1 MRRPGRP
8 RVPQPGAHAD
18 RCRHDRG
25 PGGWTAPRR
34 GRLPAEAIRVHRAR
48 GPHPG
53 AVPARAARAASGARA
68 PWRAAGSRQ
77 ARREPRRRG
86 AGARPEGV
94 RGAGAAAGRPGPGR
108 LGRGAAGQG
117 VGRDGRPVHHVGEG
131 HDQSAA
137 PQARRS
143 AGDRDR
149 HPGRLPDRRMT
160 GAPRPP
166 ARLVPRRWLRLP
178 RRTVRL
184 RLTLVYGSS
193 FLLSGAA
200 LLAITYLLVS
210 RSLPAGPVTAGTSAR
225 RAIPPGV
232 MSGGTVFVLVAGRVL
247 RKLRTIT
254 AAARSISASNL
265 HARLALAGPDDE
277 LTELGDT
284 FDGLLA
290 RLEAAFDAQRQFVAN
305 ASHELRTP
313 LARQRTLI
321 EVALADPEPSVAAL
335 RDACS
340 RVLAAGEQQERMI
353 EALLTLARSQRGLD
367 RREPLDLAAL
377 TGDVL
382 LACRP
387 EAEQRGLA
395 VAATLGPAPAVG
407 DARLAER
414 LVANL
419 VDNAMRHNVAH
430 GSAQVSTGTVAGCA
444 VLSVFNTGPVIP
456 PQDVAR
462 LVRPFQ
468 RSGADRT
475 GTSDSLGLGLSIVAA
490 IAEAHGGWLLVS
502 ALPGGGLA
510 VQAGFPQAACPA
522 RVRSGWP
529 LSCKAAQ
536 DDG

>member
-1 MRRPGRP
+1 
-8 RVPQPGAHAD
+8 
-18 RCRHDRG
+18 
-25 PGGWTAPRR
+25 
-34 GRLPAEAIRVHRAR
+34 
-48 GPHPG
+48 
-53 AVPARAARAASGARA
+53 
-68 PWRAAGSRQ
+68 
-77 ARREPRRRG
+77 
-86 AGARPEGV
+86 
-94 RGAGAAAGRPGPGR
+94 
-108 LGRGAAGQG
+108 
-117 VGRDGRPVHHVGEG
+117 
-131 HDQSAA
+131 
-137 PQARRS
+137 
-143 AGDRDR
+143 
-149 HPGRLPDRRMT
+149 MT

-166 ARLVPRRWLRLP
+166 ERLVPRRWLRLP

-232 MSGGTVFVLVAGRVL
+232 MSGGTVFVRAADGACRLLAGPLRSPAQLAARAQRCLSQQRALELNQLLTESGIALAIMTVVSVGLGWLVAGRVL

-335 RDACS
+335 RDACV
-340 RVLAAGEQQERMI
+340 RVLATGEQQERLI
-353 EALLTLARSQRGLD
+353 EALLTLSRSQRGLD

-377 TGDVL
+377 TGEVL
-382 LACRP
+382 LARRP

-395 VAATLGPAPAVG
+395 VAATLSSAPAPG
-407 DARLAER
+407 DAWLAGR

-419 VDNAMRHNVAH
+419 IDNAMRHNVAH
-430 GSAQVSTGTVAGCA
+430 GSLQVSTGTAAGCA

-456 PQDVAR
+456 PEDVAR

-468 RSGADRT
+468 RGGADRT
-475 GTSDSLGLGLSIVAA
+475 GNSDGLGLGLPIVAA
-490 IAEAHGGWLLVS
+490 IAEAHGGWFRVN
-502 ALPGGGLA
+502 ALSGGGLG
-510 VQAGFPQAACPA
+510 VQTGFPQAACPGQSPVM
-522 RVRSGWP
+522 R
-529 LSCKAAQ
+529 AALV
-536 DDG
+536 

>member
-53 AVPARAARAASGARA
+53 AVPARAARVASGARA
-68 PWRAAGSRQ
+68 LWRAAGSRQ

-149 HPGRLPDRRMT
+149 HPGRL
-160 GAPRPP
+160 
-166 ARLVPRRWLRLP
+166 
-178 RRTVRL
+178 

-232 MSGGTVFVLVAGRVL
+232 MSGGTVFVRAADGACRLLAGPLRSPAQLAARAQRCLSQQRALELNQLLTESGIALAIMTVVSVGLGWLVAGRVL

-313 LARQRTLI
+313 LAT
-321 EVALADPEPSVAAL
+321 
-335 RDACS
+335 
-340 RVLAAGEQQERMI
+340 
-353 EALLTLARSQRGLD
+353 
-367 RREPLDLAAL
+367 
-377 TGDVL
+377 
-382 LACRP
+382 
-387 EAEQRGLA
+387 
-395 VAATLGPAPAVG
+395 
-407 DARLAER
+407 
-414 LVANL
+414 
-419 VDNAMRHNVAH
+419 
-430 GSAQVSTGTVAGCA
+430 
-444 VLSVFNTGPVIP
+444 
-456 PQDVAR
+456 
-462 LVRPFQ
+462 
-468 RSGADRT
+468 
-475 GTSDSLGLGLSIVAA
+475 
-490 IAEAHGGWLLVS
+490 
-502 ALPGGGLA
+502 
-510 VQAGFPQAACPA
+510 
-522 RVRSGWP
+522 
-529 LSCKAAQ
+529 
-536 DDG
+536 

>member
-232 MSGGTVFVLVAGRVL
+232 VSGGTVFVRAADGACRLLAGPL
-247 RKLRTIT
+247 RNPAQLAARAQRCLRQQRTIT

-335 RDACS
+335 RDACWRS
-340 RVLAAGEQQERMI
+340 PPPSARHPQSATPGSPSGSSPISSTTPCATTWCTVPPRSAPGPSPAA
-353 EALLTLARSQRGLD
+353 
-367 RREPLDLAAL
+367 PC
-377 TGDVL
+377 
-382 LACRP
+382 CRY
-387 EAEQRGLA
+387 
-395 VAATLGPAPAVG
+395 
-407 DARLAER
+407 
-414 LVANL
+414 
-419 VDNAMRHNVAH
+419 
-430 GSAQVSTGTVAGCA
+430 ST
-444 VLSVFNTGPVIP
+444 PV
-456 PQDVAR
+456 R
-462 LVRPFQ
+462 
-468 RSGADRT
+468 
-475 GTSDSLGLGLSIVAA
+475 
-490 IAEAHGGWLLVS
+490 
-502 ALPGGGLA
+502 
-510 VQAGFPQAACPA
+510 
-522 RVRSGWP
+522 
-529 LSCKAAQ
+529 
-536 DDG
+536 

>member
-210 RSLPAGPVTAGTSAR
+210 RSLPAGPVTAGTSAQ
-225 RAIPPGV
+225 RAIELNQLLTE
-232 MSGGTVFVLVAGRVL
+232 SGIALAIMTVVSVGLGWLVAGRVL

-313 LARQRTLI
+313 LAR
-321 EVALADPEPSVAAL
+321 
-335 RDACS
+335 
-340 RVLAAGEQQERMI
+340 
-353 EALLTLARSQRGLD
+353 
-367 RREPLDLAAL
+367 
-377 TGDVL
+377 
-382 LACRP
+382 
-387 EAEQRGLA
+387 
-395 VAATLGPAPAVG
+395 
-407 DARLAER
+407 
-414 LVANL
+414 
-419 VDNAMRHNVAH
+419 
-430 GSAQVSTGTVAGCA
+430 
-444 VLSVFNTGPVIP
+444 
-456 PQDVAR
+456 
-462 LVRPFQ
+462 
-468 RSGADRT
+468 
-475 GTSDSLGLGLSIVAA
+475 
-490 IAEAHGGWLLVS
+490 
-502 ALPGGGLA
+502 
-510 VQAGFPQAACPA
+510 
-522 RVRSGWP
+522 
-529 LSCKAAQ
+529 
-536 DDG
+536 

>member
-232 MSGGTVFVLVAGRVL
+232 MSGGTVFVRAADGACRLLAGPLRSPAQLAARAQRCLSQQRALELNQLLTESGIALAIMTVVSVGLGWLVAGRVL

-335 RDACS
+335 RDAGS
-340 RVLAAGEQQERMI
+340 RSPPPSARHPQSATPGSPSGSSPISSTTPCATTWCTVPPRSAPGPSPAA
-353 EALLTLARSQRGLD
+353 
-367 RREPLDLAAL
+367 PC
-377 TGDVL
+377 
-382 LACRP
+382 CRY
-387 EAEQRGLA
+387 
-395 VAATLGPAPAVG
+395 
-407 DARLAER
+407 
-414 LVANL
+414 
-419 VDNAMRHNVAH
+419 
-430 GSAQVSTGTVAGCA
+430 ST
-444 VLSVFNTGPVIP
+444 PV
-456 PQDVAR
+456 R
-462 LVRPFQ
+462 
-468 RSGADRT
+468 
-475 GTSDSLGLGLSIVAA
+475 
-490 IAEAHGGWLLVS
+490 
-502 ALPGGGLA
+502 
-510 VQAGFPQAACPA
+510 
-522 RVRSGWP
+522 
-529 LSCKAAQ
+529 
-536 DDG
+536 